1 METQKNSIDRRLVA
15 GLLLI
20 AAGGLLL
27 LERSGLLSIDFGHY
41 IFSWKTLLI
50 AIGLITVSNRENRT
64 TGYILMGLG
73 LLFWMPEL
81 IGEEIRFS
89 TIFWPAVLI
98 GVGIMIITRRSEKN
112 KFHYD
117 HFHKTGDAEPIPNT
131 GNNSDRVT
139 DYIDDL
145 AVFGGGNTKVF
156 SDNFKGGKITAIF
169 GGSDID
175 LKNAKPAEKCNIDL
189 FILFGGSKLIVPEDW
204 QIKSEVVAIF
214 GGSTDKRVF
223 PTVKNSEKYV
233 VIKGVVLFGGIEF
246 KSY

>member
-1 METQKNSIDRRLVA
+1 METQKKSIDRRLVA
-15 GLLLI
+15 GILLI

-27 LERSGLLSIDFGHY
+27 LERSGLLSFDIGHF

-50 AIGLITVSNRENRT
+50 AIGLITISSRENRP

-98 GVGIMIITRRSEKN
+98 GVGVMIITRKGDRKQ
-112 KFHYD
+112 F
-117 HFHKTGDAEPIPNT
+117 HFHHVPNAGDAEPIPNT

-156 SDNFKGGKITAIF
+156 SENFRGGKITAIF

-175 LKNAKPAEKCNIDL
+175 LKNAKPAENCTIDL
-189 FILFGGSKLIVPEDW
+189 FVLFGGSKLIVPEDW